1 MRVGKMAGT
10 GAKAVPARNPRQERR
25 NQLPTGVE
33 GKFYMDIF
41 VTSTR
46 YALRGAPTVSGWAFR

>member
-1 MRVGKMAGT
+1 MAGT

-46 YALRGAPTVSGWAFR
+46 YALRGAPTVSGRAFR